1 MPGKNLMDRISQG
14 RQYRSFV
21 EEVRVKDGEESFVVE
36 GYAATFNEEYCLGEN
51 DYVRV
56 LEKVDAGA
64 FGKCDMSDTI
74 FQYDHEGRVFARV
87 SNGTL
92 MLSADGH
99 GLKVVADLGGTD
111 EGRKLHSEIKGGYTN
126 RMSFGFTVTAES
138 EESRK
143 GSDGKREYVR
153 TILSVGRLYDVSAV
167 SIPANGGTEIS
178 ARKFV
183 DGVINRLKS
192 EEAERLAE
200 DEKKNRSEEA
210 ERLGAKYRLMKT
222 DRSVL

>member
-21 EEVRVKDGEESFVVE
+21 EEVRVKDGDESFVVE
-36 GYAATFNEEYCLGEN
+36 GYATTFNEEYCLGEN

-56 LEKVDAGA
+56 LEKVDAGS

-92 MLSADGH
+92 LLSVDGH

-111 EGRKLHSEIKGGYTN
+111 EGRKLYSEIKGGYTN
-126 RMSFGFTVTAES
+126 RMSFGFTVDAES
-138 EESRK
+138 GESRK

-183 DGVINRLKS
+183 DGVIDRLKS

-200 DEKKNRSEEA
+200 DEIRNRSEEA
-210 ERLGAKYRLMKT
+210 ERLGAKYRLMKV
-222 DRSVL
+222 DRSFL